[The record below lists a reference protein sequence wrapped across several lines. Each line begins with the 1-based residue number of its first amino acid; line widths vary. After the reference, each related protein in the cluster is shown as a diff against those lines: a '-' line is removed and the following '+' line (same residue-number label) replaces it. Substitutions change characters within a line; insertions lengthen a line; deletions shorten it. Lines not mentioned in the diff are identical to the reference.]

1 MELVL
6 TKYKHCDLIEI
17 TGRIDSYSSPQIK
30 QMLNALI
37 HDDHYNIIV
46 DLKNVTY
53 LSSSGI
59 LTFVDAQR
67 KLKRGGKGLVVFADV
82 PKLVYSSFE
91 LAGFNTIFDFFEDKH
106 TAVSHF
112 SKETSMKSKTFPAN
126 YKSLAIISDFVVN
139 LAEEAGFSPSDVYA
153 IQTAVDEACSNIID
167 HAYGGEDLGN
177 IKIKVK
183 ETEAKIQI
191 ILIDQGEPFVPEDI
205 PEPDITSPLE
215 IRKERGLGIFFMRNL
230 MDKVAFEFSPTKG
243 NTLTLVKYKGS

>member
-6 TKYKHCDLIEI
+6 TEYQHCDLIEI
-17 TGRIDSYSSPQIK
+17 TGRIDSYTAPQIK
-30 QMLNALI
+30 QVLNALI
-37 HDDHYNIIV
+37 NDDHYNIIV
-46 DLKNVTY
+46 DLRNVTF

-59 LTFVDAQR
+59 LAFVDAQR
-67 KLKRGGKGLVVFADV
+67 KLKRGEKGLVAFTNV
-82 PKLVYSSFE
+82 PNLVYSSFE
-91 LAGFNTIFDFFEDKH
+91 LAGFNTIFDFFNDRH
-106 TAVSHF
+106 TAVGQF
-112 SKETSMKSKTFPAN
+112 TKATSMKSKTFPAN

-153 IQTAVDEACSNIID
+153 IQTSVDEACSNIID

-183 ETEAKIQI
+183 VTEDKIQI

-230 MDKVAFEFSPTKG
+230 MDQVKFDFSQTKG
-243 NTLTLVKYKGS
+243 NTLTLVKYKGG

>member
-6 TKYKHCDLIEI
+6 TEFKHCDLIEI

-30 QMLNALI
+30 QVLNALI
-37 HDDHYNIIV
+37 NDDHYNIIV
-46 DLKNVTY
+46 DLQNATF

-59 LTFVDAQR
+59 LCFVDAQR
-67 KLKRGGKGLVVFADV
+67 KLKRGGKGQVVFANV
-82 PKLVYSSFE
+82 PKLVFSSFE
-91 LAGFNTIFDFFEDKH
+91 LAGFNTIFEFFNDKH
-106 TAVSHF
+106 TAVGQF
-112 SKETSMKSKTFPAN
+112 SKATSMKSKTFPAN

-139 LAEEAGFSPSDVYA
+139 LAEQAGFSPSDVYA

-167 HAYGGEDLGN
+167 HAYGGEDLGT

-183 ETEAKIQI
+183 ETEDKIQI

-215 IRKERGLGIFFMRNL
+215 IRKERGLGIFFMRKL
-230 MDKVAFEFSPTKG
+230 MDKVAFEFSQTKG
-243 NTLTLVKYKGS
+243 NTLTLVKNKGG